1 MSAGL
6 DLTKQATR
14 LQAREDELHAGP
26 SVALAALRM
35 LRALPDA
42 WRFAHTCMR
51 RSRASDEGAALPIAD
66 QRTFRPIRRGEP
78 RKVARSSRAE
88 SPR

>member
-14 LQAREDELHAGP
+14 LQAPEDELHAGP
-26 SVALAALRM
+26 SVALAALRI

-42 WRFAHTCMR
+42 WRFAHICMR
-51 RSRASDEGAALPIAD
+51 RSRVSDEGAAPPIAD
-66 QRTFRPIRRGEP
+66 RPTFPPIRRRGP
-78 RKVARSSRAE
+78 RKVTRSGRSG